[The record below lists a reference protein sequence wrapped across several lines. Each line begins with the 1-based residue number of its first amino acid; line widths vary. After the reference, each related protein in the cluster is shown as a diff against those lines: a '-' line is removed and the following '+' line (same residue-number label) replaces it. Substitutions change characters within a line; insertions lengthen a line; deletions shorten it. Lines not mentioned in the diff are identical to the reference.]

1 VSATVKI
8 EDASITHLDRLFEI
22 EMECFR
28 SEAFTK
34 QQIAQLLTN
43 QNCISLIAKENDK
56 IIGFIIGMVY
66 VEDDVLTGHILTID
80 VSPSYRR
87 KGVGIKLLQELE
99 RIFRDRQV
107 KVSRLEVREDNI
119 AALGLYQKLG
129 YKKVGKLHY
138 YYGDAHGILL
148 EKVLAE
154 L

>member
-8 EDASITHLDRLFEI
+8 EDASIMHLDRLFEI

-66 VEDDVLTGHILTID
+66 AEDDVLTGHILTID

-129 YKKVGKLHY
+129 YKKVGKLHH

>member
-1 VSATVKI
+1 MSATVKI
-8 EDASITHLDRLFEI
+8 EDASITHLNRLFEI
-22 EMECFR
+22 EMECFKR
-28 SEAFTK
+28 EAFTK

-43 QNCISLIAKENDK
+43 QNCISLIAKENGK

-66 VEDDVLTGHILTID
+66 AEDDVLTGHILTID

>member
-1 VSATVKI
+1 MSATVEI

-22 EMECFR
+22 EMECFKR
-28 SEAFTK
+28 EAFTK

-43 QNCISLIAKENDK
+43 QNCISLVAKENGK

-66 VEDDVLTGHILTID
+66 AEDDVLTGHVLTID

-99 RIFRDRQV
+99 KIFRDRRV

>member
-1 VSATVKI
+1 VAATVRI

-22 EMECFR
+22 EMECFK

-34 QQIAQLLTN
+34 QQIAHLLTN
-43 QNCISLIAKENDK
+43 KNCISLVAKENDK

-66 VEDDVLTGHILTID
+66 VEDNVLTGHVLTID

-87 KGVGIKLLQELE
+87 KGIGIKLLQELE
-99 RIFRDRQV
+99 KIFIDKQV

-129 YKKVGKLHY
+129 YKKVGKLHH
-138 YYGDAHGILL
+138 YYGDAHGILF
-148 EKVLAE
+148 EKALAKP
-154 L
+154 

>member
-8 EDASITHLDRLFEI
+8 EDASITHLNRLFEI
-22 EMECFR
+22 EMECFKR
-28 SEAFTK
+28 EAFTK

-43 QNCISLIAKENDK
+43 QNCISLIAKENGK

-66 VEDDVLTGHILTID
+66 AEDDVLTGHILTID